1 MLRAC
6 RALYSASTMK
16 IPISPDSGRRAI
28 RLSSLSRSEW
38 PLSFAALTA
47 WISSSWDGVRPAG
60 AASEHLVEKQKPNQL
75 VREHVFAVEHS
86 HAHAFL

>member
-1 MLRAC
+1 M
-6 RALYSASTMK
+6 
-16 IPISPDSGRRAI
+16 
-28 RLSSLSRSEW
+28 
-38 PLSFAALTA
+38 SFAALTA